1 MERTIICCNF
11 KIYPIFS
18 RKKGGDIMA
27 SELGEEK
34 SRVEEE
40 MKRSGEYKHFY
51 NEYSNGYWDQENG
64 VAQRAR
70 DNIERKKALETIKRL
85 G

>member
-1 MERTIICCNF
+1 
-11 KIYPIFS
+11 
-18 RKKGGDIMA
+18 MA
-27 SELGEEK
+27 SELREEK

-51 NEYSNGYWDQENG
+51 NEYSKGYWDQENK
-64 VAQRAR
+64 VSQRAR
-70 DNIERKKALETIKRL
+70 NNIERKKALETIKRL